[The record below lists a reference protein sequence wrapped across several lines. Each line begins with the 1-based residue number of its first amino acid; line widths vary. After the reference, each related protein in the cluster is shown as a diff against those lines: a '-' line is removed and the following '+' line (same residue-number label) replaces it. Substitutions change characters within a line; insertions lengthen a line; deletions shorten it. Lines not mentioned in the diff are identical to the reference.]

1 MCNFG
6 RYLTT
11 PMRFELFFAKKLR
24 LGGSDGQSVAPNLT
38 IALIGI
44 VLAIVIMILSIAVV
58 CGFKDEISSKIYR
71 LDSHIK
77 IANSSLVTGDNDRS
91 TVDSRDIFPV
101 LASSPVAD
109 SLLSVSLIAE
119 KPAILKTDSDFK
131 GIVVR
136 GVDSNFDWS
145 YFNDN
150 LIAGRIP
157 DMSDTASATEILLSK
172 TIASQLTLNVGD
184 KILTYFIDD
193 HVRVRNCHVVG
204 IFSTD
209 FEEFDDLYAMGKI
222 GLLQNVN
229 GWDEHIGSYVGIN
242 TRYIDKVETQAV
254 TIYKELAQSVIMAGS
269 PALYYVTTTA
279 QNNISFFSWLDLLD
293 MNVVIIIVLMTVVSA
308 FTLIAG
314 MLMIVLARINMIGI
328 MKTLG
333 AADGTIRRIFIYLT
347 QKLVIKSLIYGNAAG
362 IAIALLQQH
371 FHIIKLDA
379 EMYYI
384 PYVPVELNWLYI
396 VLLDVGVIAVSY
408 ITLLAPSMIISSI
421 KPSKSIRF
429 E

>member
-1 MCNFG
+1 
-6 RYLTT
+6 
-11 PMRFELFFAKKLR
+11 MRFELFFAKKLR